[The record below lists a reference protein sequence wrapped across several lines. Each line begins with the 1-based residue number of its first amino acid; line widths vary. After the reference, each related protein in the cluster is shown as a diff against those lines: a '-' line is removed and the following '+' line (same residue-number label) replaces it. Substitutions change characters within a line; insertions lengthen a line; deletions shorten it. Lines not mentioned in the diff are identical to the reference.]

1 MSTPTT
7 ARRRSTGPSIEDVA
21 RLAGVSAQTVS
32 RVANGAAAVR
42 PVTRDRVLEAMGQ
55 LGYSPNRVARALRSG
70 RFGTI
75 GLLAH
80 AFDRT
85 GEAGVTEA
93 VLEAAE
99 LEDYTV
105 TLIHVRAPG
114 AADWVHAARR
124 LSQRAV
130 DGLVI
135 IRAEESTPET
145 LVLPPGLPVVASYSR
160 LVGHYPAV
168 AADQVQ
174 GVRDA
179 VDHLLG
185 LGHRTVHHVAGPASS
200 EPAMVRTGAWRRRL
214 QEAGLTPPPPWP
226 GDWTPRSGYAAGQ
239 RIAQDPD
246 VTAVL
251 CANDETAFGL
261 VRALHEHGRR
271 VPQDVSVVGFDGIAL
286 SEYSAP
292 PLTTVQQDFH
302 RIGRELVDLLLVQI
316 RGTGTPGLDPVMVP
330 TRLVV
335 RASSGPPPA

>member
-1 MSTPTT
+1 MPTPTT

-32 RVANGAAAVR
+32 RVANGATSVR
-42 PVTRDRVLEAMGQ
+42 PVTRDRVLDAMGK

-70 RFGTI
+70 HFGTI

-105 TLIHVRAPG
+105 TLIHVGSPG
-114 AADWVHAARR
+114 AADWQHAARR

-135 IRAEESTPET
+135 IRAEESAPET
-145 LVLPPGLPVVASYSR
+145 LALPPGLPVVASYSR
-160 LVGHYPAV
+160 LVGQYPAV

-179 VDHLLG
+179 VAHLLA
-185 LGHRTVHHVAGPASS
+185 LGHRTVHHVAGPVDS
-200 EPAMVRTGAWRRRL
+200 EPAMSRLAAWRRTL
-214 QEAGLTPPPPWP
+214 LEAGIAPPPPWP
-226 GDWTPRSGYAAGQ
+226 GDWTPQAGYAAG
-239 RIAQDPD
+239 RHVAADPD

-261 VRALHEHGRR
+261 LRALHEHGRR
-271 VPQDVSVVGFDGIAL
+271 VPEDVSVVGFDGIRL
-286 SEYSAP
+286 SEYSVP

-302 RIGRELVDLLLVQI
+302 RMGRELVALLLGQI
-316 RGTGTPGLDPVMVP
+316 RGGGTPGLEPVMVP

-335 RASSGPPPA
+335 RASTGPPPR